1 MKNALSVERRRLAE
15 DECWRRGECLRP
27 ARVLQKVAR
36 KRTRST
42 CTIRSSVDRWRCK
55 IWPANG
61 ATSRLKFATQVREFP
76 CAAQMPAFVN
86 VCSFHRLYTC
96 SRQSV
101 LRVQAFIRRRYVP
114 HRNPCLR
121 RPVLLP
127 APTIH
132 PLFRVRSAGYGAL
145 ANRQQTQ
152 SYASSAVE
160 PLLSH
165 VKIVSFP
172 LYELARSRP
181 CNSVTAL
188 QIAVASDNPS
198 DKQLHCK

>member
-1 MKNALSVERRRLAE
+1 MKNALAVERRRFAE
-15 DECWRRGECLRP
+15 DECWRRRECLRP

-42 CTIRSSVDRWRCK
+42 CTIRSSVERWRCK

-76 CAAQMPAFVN
+76 CAAPMPAFVN

-96 SRQSV
+96 PRQNV
-101 LRVQAFIRRRYVP
+101 LRVQALMRRRYVP
-114 HRNPCLR
+114 HRKPCLR

-132 PLFRVRSAGYGAL
+132 PLFRLRSAGHSGV
-145 ANRQQTQ
+145 ANSQQMQ

-172 LYELARSRP
+172 IYELA
-181 CNSVTAL
+181 CGKTL
-188 QIAVASDNPS
+188 
-198 DKQLHCK
+198 